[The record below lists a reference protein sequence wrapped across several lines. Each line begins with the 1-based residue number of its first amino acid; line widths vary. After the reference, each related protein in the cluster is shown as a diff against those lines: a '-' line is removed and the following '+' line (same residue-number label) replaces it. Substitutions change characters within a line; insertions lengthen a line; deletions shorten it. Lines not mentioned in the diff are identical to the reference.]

1 MARIL
6 VAGCWSLQGPHRHRK
21 KARVAGFV
29 PICQEVGGALHIGLH
44 EAGLAPGRIRRTS
57 LAGAPLSALP
67 VPTGVFVRAHE
78 QRLLKA
84 GGASLGKIAEKTGI
98 PKTHLHRYLTDV
110 EPAT

>member
-1 MARIL
+1 
-6 VAGCWSLQGPHRHRK
+6 
-21 KARVAGFV
+21 
-29 PICQEVGGALHIGLH
+29 
-44 EAGLAPGRIRRTS
+44 
-57 LAGAPLSALP
+57 

-110 EPAT
+110 EHAT